1 MKQTFKAK
9 IAHMLENGDKMEMEA
24 WVEAES
30 HDEAYVLAQT
40 RFKEAVTELASTSEI
55 EIDKSKIEMGA
66 HRS

>member
-1 MKQTFKAK
+1 MQTFKAK
-9 IAHMLENGDKMEMEA
+9 IAHILENGDKIEMES

-30 HDEAYVLAQT
+30 HDAAFKSAQV
-40 RFKEAVTELASTSEI
+40 RFKEAVTTLAETTEI